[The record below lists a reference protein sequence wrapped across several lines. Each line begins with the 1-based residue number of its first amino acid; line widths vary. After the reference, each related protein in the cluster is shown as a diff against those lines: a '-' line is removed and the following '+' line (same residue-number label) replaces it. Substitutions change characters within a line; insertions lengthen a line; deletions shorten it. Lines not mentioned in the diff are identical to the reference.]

1 MKSFGKIIGLGLFT
15 FVVFAVFS
23 TGAFAAPGDLVT
35 KISVP
40 VPSPTGYGIG
50 IAVDCDGNLYFTNTW
65 IDTLYKMDK
74 TGLLL
79 DKKPL
84 KDASGAPISFGA
96 ISWDRTRNMIWAGTD
111 SSGSPLKVYLI
122 DPATGVATYKFTSC
136 QYSFGFCDGIG
147 YDGSDNSIWVSD
159 DVSTTICHFDTL
171 GNDLGAI
178 TPLDASGNPLGH
190 ISGNIAG
197 KGNILYVGQNGL
209 GQIVK
214 IDKTTGNYL
223 SSFATVGG
231 RDEDLECDVINFAP
245 LEVIWSKDAYND
257 TVFALE
263 VEEGTCICA
272 GEPTVITVEFDVKP
286 TSCPNPFNMG
296 SKGALPVAILGTSSF
311 PVSAVN
317 PATIKL
323 EGVSPLEWNIGDV
336 TRPVDPRHDSCECTT
351 LGADGFMDMT
361 LKFDHQAIAAALG
374 LVSDREVRVLTITGM
389 TYDSIPFV
397 GKDCIIILKKGNAK
411 LSEEETIAGFS
422 LGNAYP
428 NPFNPETEISFSLPE
443 RAEVSL
449 VIYNILGEKV
459 KTLVNGEMSA
469 GTHTVS
475 WKGNDEAGNKVSSG
489 IYFYRMQAGDF
500 TQSKRLTLL
509 K

>member
-1 MKSFGKIIGLGLFT
+1 MKSFGKIIGLGLLS
-15 FVVFAVFS
+15 FVVCAVLS
-23 TGAFAAPGDLVT
+23 TGAFSAPGDLVA
-35 KISVP
+35 KIAVP
-40 VPSPTGYGIG
+40 VPSPTGIGIG
-50 IAVDCDGNLYFTNTW
+50 IAVDCEGYLYFTNTW
-65 IDTLYKMDK
+65 VDTLYKMDK

-79 DKKPL
+79 DQKPL
-84 KDASGAPISFGA
+84 KDASGASISFGA
-96 ISWDRTRNMIWAGTD
+96 ISWDRTRNKIWAGTD
-111 SSGSPLKVYLI
+111 NSGVPLKVYLI
-122 DPATGVATYKFTSC
+122 DPATGSATYKFTSC
-136 QYSFGFCDGIG
+136 QNSYGFCDGIG
-147 YDGSDNSIWVSD
+147 FDGSDHSIWVSD
-159 DVSTTICHFDTL
+159 DVATTICHFDTL

-178 TPLDASGNPLGH
+178 TPLDSSGNPLGH

-214 IDKTTGNYL
+214 IDKTTGNYI
-223 SSFATVGG
+223 SSFVTVGG

-257 TVFALE
+257 TLYALE

-296 SKGALPVAILGTSSF
+296 SKGVLPVAILGTTSF
-311 PVSAVN
+311 DVSTID
-317 PATIKL
+317 PATIML
-323 EGVSPLEWNIGDV
+323 EGVAPLRWNFEDV

-361 LKFDHQAIAAALG
+361 LKFDHQAIAAVLG
-374 LVSDREVRVLTITGM
+374 SVSDREVRVLTISGM

-397 GKDCIIILKKGNAK
+397 GKDCIIILKKGTAK
-411 LSEEETIAGFS
+411 LSEEEAIAGFS

-428 NPFNPETEISFSLPE
+428 NPFNPETDISFSLPE
-443 RAEVSL
+443 KGEVSI
-449 VIYNILGEKV
+449 VIYNIMGEKV
-459 KTLVNGEMSA
+459 KTLVAGEMEV
-469 GTHTVS
+469 GTHTVH
-475 WKGNDEAGNKVSSG
+475 WNGKNDAGFSIASG
-489 IYFYRMQAGDF
+489 IYFYRMQAGEF
-500 TQSKRLTLL
+500 TQTKRLTLL